1 MLEYLCLQMQPH
13 TRDFFNP
20 NFSTRFCK
28 TYITQITQGSL
39 KNLKVLSFV
48 AIPRPCLG
56 APTKTAS
63 RSPADHPSK
72 SPWQRSPLH
81 DALVLT
87 VAGPP
92 APWGG
97 VNGKANERPV
107 STSSLMEPVHVE
119 HLSPCTSPGTHGSI
133 WSRHACLRFTLIK
146 GGRAC

>member
-63 RSPADHPSK
+63 RSPSGRLRTTRLSHRGNARH
-72 SPWQRSPLH
+72 
-81 DALVLT
+81 
-87 VAGPP
+87 
-92 APWGG
+92 
-97 VNGKANERPV
+97 
-107 STSSLMEPVHVE
+107 STT
-119 HLSPCTSPGTHGSI
+119 HLY
-133 WSRHACLRFTLIK
+133 
-146 GGRAC
+146 

>member
-56 APTKTAS
+56 APTKTSS

-97 VNGKANERPV
+97 VNGKRK
-107 STSSLMEPVHVE
+107 TGE
-119 HLSPCTSPGTHGSI
+119 HLIAHGASACGASLSMHL
-133 WSRHACLRFTLIK
+133 SRDPRVYMVASRVLTLYVN
-146 GGRAC
+146 